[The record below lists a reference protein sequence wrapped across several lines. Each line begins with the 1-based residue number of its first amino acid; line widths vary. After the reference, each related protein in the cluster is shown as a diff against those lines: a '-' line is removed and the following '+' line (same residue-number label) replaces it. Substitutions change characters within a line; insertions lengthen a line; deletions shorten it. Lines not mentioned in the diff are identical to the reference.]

1 MEQAQHRSGS
11 LPSRSAQ
18 ITSRAPR
25 IRSDWLMR
33 ARLLDQLDAGNAS
46 ALVLLTAP
54 AGFGKTTLLAQWAA
68 HTHLPVAWVPARG
81 LRASP
86 RAFFTLVVEAIR
98 SVTADA
104 SAVAD
109 TVHLLR
115 QGGRAPYRYIA
126 TTLLREL
133 SALPEELALI
143 VDDYHLVSHEAI
155 HQFIADLAQ
164 EHLPTIHLILSSR
177 SDPLVS
183 LERVRAGADVTEM
196 RASALQF
203 TPAEVEAFLIPHLGV
218 EESQHIAVEVAKRT
232 EGWIAGLR
240 LAILSL
246 KSNPRPDEFLAR
258 LKASGGH
265 HVMGYLVSEALSQQ
279 SPETQTFLLR
289 TSVLEQLNG
298 DLCDAVVGSSEAK
311 ERGRAALER
320 LERLNLFITR
330 LDDRGEW
337 FRYHALFQELL
348 QHELLAREGQ
358 AAVFSLHQRASEW
371 YAHRGMIDEALAHA
385 LKTSDEVVVTR
396 LVERNIER
404 ALNEQRW
411 RDLERWLKLLP
422 DAVIQHRPALLIA
435 LATVHSI
442 RERLRAIPTL
452 LRRAEDL
459 MAAQSEL
466 SEALSD
472 TVLRGMCAVL
482 WAQDHYWRNEG
493 PEGLRAVK
501 RAIEA
506 LPAGSTFAR
515 GSALMYAGLL
525 GQLTGDGAAAD
536 MLEALV
542 DTDESAAVT
551 ARALLSLCLISRQ
564 AGDLDKCEASAKRLL
579 TYAENQRLVLDMN
592 WAHYF
597 LGWVAYERNNLDE
610 ARNHL
615 LFVSEHRYFA
625 NAISASDSLI
635 TLALTY
641 QAQGRLTEADETLQ
655 DLNEYATELNHSSAM
670 AAVAG
675 LRSRLALARGD
686 LQTTLAMY
694 PWLNS
699 PSSAPTPMVWL
710 LPPSLTRAHISL
722 AQGAEEHL
730 RQAIAQLA
738 DLEAFARS
746 THDPWRLYTIHGL
759 QAIARYELGQSDASL
774 SLLRQTLAAAQS
786 QRFVR
791 TFADCGPKMAYL
803 LRQIRLQGLA
813 PQMAR
818 YVDEILEACASP
830 HPPAHSPPDEMNDG
844 QVQGA
849 SSLTAREIQV
859 LLMLE
864 QRYSDKEIADALVI
878 SSFTVRAHTRN
889 IYRKLDVSD
898 RRGAAS
904 KAREMGVLGS
914 GLSAL

>member
-1 MEQAQHRSGS
+1 MEQAQHRSRS

-18 ITSRAPR
+18 ITSCAPR
-25 IRSDWLMR
+25 IRSDWLVR
-33 ARLLDQLDAGNAS
+33 TRLLDQLDRDIAS

-68 HTHLPVAWVPARG
+68 HTQLPVAWVPARG
-81 LRASP
+81 LRVSP

-98 SVTADA
+98 SVTSDA
-104 SAVAD
+104 QAVAD
-109 TVHLLR
+109 TAHLLR
-115 QGGRAPYRYIA
+115 HGGRAPYRYIA

-133 SALPEELALI
+133 SALPEEFALV
-143 VDDYHLVSHEAI
+143 VDDYHLVGHEAI
-155 HQFIADLAQ
+155 HQFISDLAQ
-164 EHLPTIHLILSSR
+164 EHLSTAHLILSSR
-177 SDPLVS
+177 SDPMVS
-183 LERVRAGADVTEM
+183 FERVRAGADVTEM

-203 TPAEVEAFLIPHLGV
+203 TPAEVEAFLVPHFGV

-232 EGWIAGLR
+232 EGWIVGLR

-246 KSNPRPDEFLAR
+246 KSNSHPDEFLAR

-265 HVMGYLVSEALSQQ
+265 HVMGYLVSEALSKQP
-279 SPETQTFLLR
+279 PEMQTFLLR

-298 DLCDAVVGSSEAK
+298 ALCDAVVGSSEAK
-311 ERGRAALER
+311 EQGQAALER

-358 AAVFSLHQRASEW
+358 TAVFGLHQKASEW
-371 YAHRGMIDEALAHA
+371 YAHRGMIDEALTHA
-385 LKTSDEVVVTR
+385 LKTNDEEIVAR
-396 LVERNIER
+396 LIERNIEN

-422 DAVIQHRPALLIA
+422 DTVIQDRPALLIG

-442 RERLRAIPTL
+442 RERLRAIPAF

-459 MAAQSEL
+459 MAAHPDM

-472 TVLRGMCAVL
+472 TVLRGMCEVL
-482 WAQDHYWRNEG
+482 WAQDHYWKNEG
-493 PEGLRAVK
+493 PKGLRAVK

-525 GQLTGDGAAAD
+525 GHLTGDGAAAD
-536 MLEALV
+536 GLEALI

-579 TYAENQRLVLDMN
+579 TCAENQRLVLDIS

-597 LGWVAYERNNLDE
+597 LGWIAYERNNLDE
-610 ARNHL
+610 SRNHL
-615 LFVSEHRYFA
+615 LSVSEQRYFA
-625 NAISASDSLI
+625 NSIPASDSLI

-655 DLNEYATELNHSSAM
+655 DLNDYATELNHSSAM

-686 LQTTLAMY
+686 LLTTLAMY
-694 PWLNS
+694 PWLNN
-699 PSSAPTPMVWL
+699 PSSAPTPMLWL
-710 LPPSLTRAHISL
+710 LPPSLTRARISL

-730 RQAIAQLA
+730 QQAIAQLEA
-738 DLEAFARS
+738 LEEFARS
-746 THDPWRLYTIHGL
+746 THDSWRLYTIHSL
-759 QAIARYELGQSDASL
+759 QAIARYELGQSDESL
-774 SLLRQTLAAAQS
+774 SLLRQTLAAAQP

-791 TFADCGPKMAYL
+791 TFADCGPKMERL

-818 YVDEILEACASP
+818 YVNEILEACA
-830 HPPAHSPPDEMNDG
+830 PPRLQAHSLPDELNGG
-844 QVQGA
+844 QVEGA
-849 SSLTAREIQV
+849 GPLTAREIQV

-904 KAREMGVLGS
+904 KARDMGILGN
-914 GLSAL
+914 GLSAS

>member
-1 MEQAQHRSGS
+1 M
-11 LPSRSAQ
+11 
-18 ITSRAPR
+18 
-25 IRSDWLMR
+25 
-33 ARLLDQLDAGNAS
+33 
-46 ALVLLTAP
+46 
-54 AGFGKTTLLAQWAA
+54 
-68 HTHLPVAWVPARG
+68 
-81 LRASP
+81 SP
-86 RAFFTLVVEAIR
+86 RAFFALVVEAIH
-98 SVTADA
+98 SVTSDA
-104 SAVAD
+104 LAVAD
-109 TVHLLR
+109 TAHLLR
-115 QGGRAPYRYIA
+115 HGGRASYRYIA

-133 SALPEELALI
+133 SALPEEFVLV

-155 HQFIADLAQ
+155 HQFISDLAQ
-164 EHLPTIHLILSSR
+164 EHLPTAHLILSSR

-183 LERVRAGADVTEM
+183 FERVRAGVDVAEI

-203 TPAEVEAFLIPHLGV
+203 TPAEVEAFLIPYLGA
-218 EESQHIAVEVAKRT
+218 EESQHIAVDVAKWT
-232 EGWIAGLR
+232 EGWIVGLR

-246 KSNPRPDEFLAR
+246 KSNPRPDEILAR

-298 DLCDAVVGSSEAK
+298 ALCDAVVGSNEVK
-311 ERGRAALER
+311 EQGQATLER

-348 QHELLAREGQ
+348 QHELLARQGQ
-358 AAVFSLHQRASEW
+358 AAVFSLHRRASEW
-371 YAHRGMIDEALAHA
+371 YAHRGMIDEALTHG
-385 LKTSDEVVVTR
+385 LKTNDGEVAAR
-396 LVERNIER
+396 LIERNIEP

-422 DAVIQHRPALLIA
+422 DAVIQQRPALLVA
-435 LATVHSI
+435 LAMVHSI
-442 RERLRAIPTL
+442 RERLRAIPAL

-459 MAAQSEL
+459 MAAQPER

-472 TVLRGMCAVL
+472 TVLRGTCAVL

-493 PEGLRAVK
+493 PEGLCDVK

-536 MLEALV
+536 RLEAVV

-564 AGDLDKCEASAKRLL
+564 TGRLDKCEASAKRLL
-579 TYAENQRLVLDMN
+579 TYAENQRLILDTN

-597 LGWVAYERNNLDE
+597 LGWVAYERNNLDS
-610 ARNHL
+610 ARDHL
-615 LFVSEHRYFA
+615 LSVSELRYFA

-635 TLALTY
+635 TLALTF
-641 QAQGRLTEADETLQ
+641 QAQGCLTEADKTLQ
-655 DLNEYATELNHSSAM
+655 DLNDYATELNHSFAM
-670 AAVAG
+670 TAVAG

-686 LQTTLAMY
+686 LLTTLAMY
-694 PWLNS
+694 PWLNT

-710 LPPSLTRAHISL
+710 LPPSLMQASISL
-722 AQGAEEHL
+722 AQGDEEHL
-730 RQAIAQLA
+730 RQAIVQLA
-738 DLEAFARS
+738 DLEAFAQS
-746 THDPWRLYTIHGL
+746 THELWRLYTIHSL
-759 QAIARYELGQSDASL
+759 QAIAKYEVGQCAEAL
-774 SLLRQTLAAAQS
+774 SLLRQTLVAAQP

-791 TFADCGPKMAYL
+791 TFADCGPKMVSL
-803 LRQIRLQGLA
+803 LRQIRLQSLA

-818 YVDEILEACASP
+818 YVDDILAACAVAEPSY
-830 HPPAHSPPDEMNDG
+830 PPAHTLPDELFGG
-844 QVQGA
+844 QLQEA
-849 SSLTAREIQV
+849 SPLTAREIQV
-859 LLMLE
+859 LLMLD

-904 KAREMGVLGS
+904 KARDMGILGS
-914 GLSAL
+914 SPSAW